1 MLGVVGDFDGG
12 ISLRGVSFYLL
23 RLLFSGMRLLGYC
36 PFFYCGSDFSFLEG
50 LPWFHMGEV

>member
-50 LPWFHMGEV
+50 MGEV

>member
-23 RLLFSGMRLLGYC
+23 RLLFFGYASFGLL
-36 PFFYCGSDFSFLEG
+36 PVFFTAVVTFPS
-50 LPWFHMGEV
+50 